1 MDEEL
6 VQELKKCLDKFWRTM
21 ALPRIERAPF
31 AAGIAKLETRI
42 EQLRA
47 ATGMDTDQLVSR
59 VREILRMAYCGIV
72 PMDAL
77 DNAEFSSLAECLDRA
92 GACFRVGDQP
102 GAVAA
107 LSEMESCAKRITQM
121 VKQKEFAL

>member
-1 MDEEL
+1 MDLEL
-6 VQELKKCLDKFWRTM
+6 LSELKKCLDRYWRTM
-21 ALPRIERAPF
+21 ALPPEQRIPF
-31 AAGIAKLETRI
+31 ASGIAKLEIRI

-47 ATGMDTDQLVSR
+47 ATGMDTDQFVSR
-59 VREILRMAYCGIV
+59 VRGILQMANGEIV

-77 DNAEFSSLAECLDRA
+77 DDAEFSSLAECLDRA